1 MRFKDFVLDKF
12 QEEAIEKV
20 ELNHSVVV
28 SAATGTGK
36 TLIADYIINKY
47 VNSGKRIIYTAPIK
61 ALSNQKYRDFKRDYG
76 YDKIGLLTGD
86 VVINPEANVLIMT
99 TEIYRNM
106 LMSKD
111 EIIDN
116 VSYVIFDEIHY
127 INDRERGKI
136 WEESLI
142 FSPNHVRFLCL
153 SATIPNA
160 KEFAEWISG
169 IHGHTVDVV
178 RWDKRAV
185 PLKHFV
191 YDSELGLTTTS
202 ELKGEI
208 SKLDYSLRVDGGR
221 RGRRGRR
228 KKKTKAYLK
237 GYYPPKHIEVIDVLE
252 QKNFLPCFYFSFSR
266 QDCEDKALEL
276 SRKKDYLSS
285 AEKKYVIEF
294 FNMKIKKELRQLES
308 ARMLKTLLIKGIAV
322 HHAGM
327 FPSLKEVVE
336 ELFAEKK
343 IVVLYTTETFAVGIN
358 MPAKSVCFDS
368 LRKFDGISFR
378 PLRAKEYYQMAGRA
392 GRRGIDTVGWAIT
405 VYDRK
410 FNDINVIHRITQGD
424 REKLKSQFEL
434 TYNTVLN
441 MILNHEPDEYETI
454 LKKSL
459 YYFQQKKKNKNIRI
473 MASFNHLVKKLR
485 AMGYLTQDNSL
496 TQKGYFAS
504 RIYSQELLV
513 TEVFFGGLYE
523 KLDDIELNILVGSIA
538 YEPRKKDYFKFP
550 KDRSIVN
557 KILKTISS
565 NNFVADKIN
574 KKTLMRLTL
583 MIKRWCE
590 GCDFI
595 ELLDYTNLAE
605 GDIIRF
611 FRQIIDYE
619 RQILKASLNE
629 ELSYRMGKC
638 IDMIQRDVI
647 KVDF

>member
-12 QEEAIEKV
+12 QEEAIEKI

-47 VNSGKRIIYTAPIK
+47 VDSGTRIIYTAPIK

-76 YDKIGLLTGD
+76 SDKIGLLTGD

-111 EIIDN
+111 KIIDN

-142 FSPNHVRFLCL
+142 FSPSHIRFLCL

-169 IHGHTVDVV
+169 IQGHTVDVV
-178 RWDKRAV
+178 KWGKRAV
-185 PLKHFV
+185 PLQHYV
-191 YDSELGLTTTS
+191 YDSEFGLTTTT
-202 ELKGEI
+202 ELKKEI
-208 SKLDYSLRVDGGR
+208 EKLDYSMREEG
-221 RGRRGRR
+221 RGRRGR
-228 KKKTKAYLK
+228 KKKKIKAYLRD
-237 GYYPPKHIEVIDVLE
+237 YHPPKHIEVIDVLE

-266 QDCEDKALEL
+266 KDCEEKAVEL
-276 SRKKDYLSS
+276 SRKKDFLSS
-285 AEKKYVIEF
+285 SEKRYVIEF
-294 FNMKIKKELRQLES
+294 FNKKVKKELRQLES
-308 ARMLKTLLIKGIAV
+308 ARMLKTLLTKGIAV

-336 ELFAEKK
+336 ELFADKK

-392 GRRGIDTVGWAIT
+392 GRRGIDDVGWAIT
-405 VYDRK
+405 IYDRK
-410 FNDINVIHRITQGD
+410 FNDINIIHKITQGD

-441 MILNHEPDEYETI
+441 MILNHQPEEYETI

-459 YYFQQKKKNKNIRI
+459 YYFQQKQRNKNIRI
-473 MASFNHLVKKLR
+473 MASFNHIVKKLR
-485 AMGYLTQDNSL
+485 SMGYLADDNSL

-523 KLDDIELNILVGSIA
+523 ELDDIELNILVGSIA

-550 KDRSIVN
+550 KDRSIVK
-557 KILKTISS
+557 KILKTVSS
-565 NNFVADKIN
+565 NSFVADKIN
-574 KKTLMRLTL
+574 KRTLMRLTL

-595 ELLDYTNLAE
+595 ELLDYTNLDE

-611 FRQIIDYE
+611 FRHIIDYE

-638 IDMIQRDVI
+638 IDLIQRDVV